1 MLAPA
6 LNSRNFLSKSQK
18 QAWLSG
24 NRNAFQSK
32 VRGFDSAREL
42 QFSFFSLPTLS
53 VAKHKREKC
62 SPPVTNILVVLG
74 AVAQCLET
82 VIASSNPGS
91 CTEGLGHYGL
101 GTAPFLPYFQYK
113 PVRAA
118 EWIHRGQFLFGSRLS
133 STPWPFG

>member
-1 MLAPA
+1 MAKWLITSSHNPE
-6 LNSRNFLSKSQK
+6 SQVRVPPGKFNFCSFLLIIKSGSYK
-18 QAWLSG
+18 Y
-24 NRNAFQSK
+24 
-32 VRGFDSAREL
+32 
-42 QFSFFSLPTLS
+42 
-53 VAKHKREKC
+53 KRYKC
-62 SPPVTNILVVLG
+62 SSSVTNILVVLG

>member
-1 MLAPA
+1 MAKWLITPPPNAE
-6 LNSRNFLSKSQK
+6 SRVRVPPGMFNFVFFLSPLQPESYKYKS
-18 QAWLSG
+18 
-24 NRNAFQSK
+24 
-32 VRGFDSAREL
+32 
-42 QFSFFSLPTLS
+42 
-53 VAKHKREKC
+53 HKC
-62 SPPVTNILVVLG
+62 SSPVTNILVVLG

-101 GTAPFLPYFQYK
+101 GTAPLLPYFQYK